1 MTNADRLKLEISKM
15 SIDEMVEFLLKV
27 TEILSIKQY
36 TGIPIDLKS
45 ILELWLSREE
55 YHGVES

>member
-36 TGIPIDLKS
+36 IGIPIDLKS

>member
-15 SIDEMVEFLLKV
+15 SIEEMAEFLLKFA
-27 TEILSIKQY
+27 EITTIKQY

-45 ILELWLSREE
+45 ITELWLSREE
-55 YHGVES
+55 YHGVEI

>member
-1 MTNADRLKLEISKM
+1 MTNADRLKIEISKM

-27 TEILSIKQY
+27 TEIISIKQY